1 MTTEV
6 SEKKET
12 GKPSG
17 CSWLLYTE
25 LVFRAASVL
34 LSWNPPWVASVP
46 FSLPFPLSSGFQPR
60 RKKHSEQR
68 AASVPPLWR
77 HPGMPWFSHLIFL
90 PASSALATQLKR
102 HGPNPAST
110 SVSMNLQH
118 RNRVGMIGGQ
128 QGHDSQTVPAAEVR
142 LLPAVVG
149 RVPQRWPSAGQ
160 GTRRPTTRA

>member
-1 MTTEV
+1 MSCSDLCMAVTYLHACTTCKPTPPTNPSHLCSYPRV
-6 SEKKET
+6 SV
-12 GKPSG
+12 SQA
-17 CSWLLYTE
+17 SLE
-25 LVFRAASVL
+25 LTVI
-34 LSWNPPWVASVP
+34 
-46 FSLPFPLSSGFQPR
+46 PLSSGFQPR
-60 RKKHSEQR
+60 RKQHSEQR

-118 RNRVGMIGGQ
+118 RNRVGMIRGQ